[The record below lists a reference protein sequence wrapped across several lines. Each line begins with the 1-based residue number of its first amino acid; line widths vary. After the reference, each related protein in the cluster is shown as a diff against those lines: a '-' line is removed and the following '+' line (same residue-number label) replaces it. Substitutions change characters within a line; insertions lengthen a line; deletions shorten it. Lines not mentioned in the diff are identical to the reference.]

1 MQVNILEAKTQF
13 SQLVDRAL
21 KGEEVVIARHGKP
34 LLRLVPVRSAGTR
47 PIGLNAGTLSEEE
60 AAESLRPLG
69 EAELEGWDGD

>member
-34 LLRLVPVRSAGTR
+34 LLRLVPVALAGRR
-47 PIGLNAGTLSEEE
+47 PVGLHAAALSEAE
-60 AAESLRPLG
+60 AAESLRPLS
-69 EAELEGWDGD
+69 EEELAGWDGE